1 MARVLL
7 VTVVY
12 EPDMV
17 STARIAAALARGLAK
32 HGHDVTVLSSCPHYN
47 PPSDLND
54 RRRWG
59 SSALWPIATTRE
71 GQVTVVRCYIPR
83 KPSQVVRRVLHFATL
98 HLLMLLATLRIRGR
112 EVVIVISPPLTLA
125 FMGVL
130 ARRLG
135 TGRLIY
141 NVQELWPDVPRE
153 LGVIRN
159 PQLLW
164 LLERLES
171 LIYRSSDHVTAI
183 GPRFAEAVRARGA
196 RVGTVSVIPNFVY
209 TAELKPGAKDN
220 ALAAEWGLT
229 DTPVVLY
236 AGNIGLTQDFDTLLA
251 AAELLQDDK
260 ITVLIVGGGSARA
273 TVENAI
279 ARFAGSNVL
288 LRDFVEEARVG
299 ELYALSDVVVIP
311 MKPGHDQSTTPSKV
325 FSAMAVGRPI
335 VAATSSSTDLAVIVK
350 SARAGLVVPPGE
362 PSELAQAVR
371 ALIAADGK
379 DLWDV
384 ERAGKVALEHG
395 SDRIIES
402 YDRLVHHLIG

>member
-12 EPDMV
+12 DPDKV
-17 STARIAAALARGLAK
+17 STARIAAALARGLAE

-47 PPSDLND
+47 PPSGLED

-59 SSALWPIATTRE
+59 SSPLWPIATARE
-71 GQVTVVRCYIPR
+71 GQVTVVRCYIPK

-98 HLLMLLATLRIRGR
+98 HFLMLLATLRIRGR
-112 EVVIVISPPLTLA
+112 DVVIVISPPLTLA

-135 TGRLIY
+135 RGRMIY

-153 LGVIRN
+153 LGVIQN
-159 PQLLW
+159 PLLLR

-183 GPRFAEAVRARGA
+183 GPRFAEAVSQRGA
-196 RVGTVSVIPNFVY
+196 RDGTVSVIPNFVY
-209 TAELKPGAKDN
+209 TAELKPGTKDN

-236 AGNIGLTQDFDTLLA
+236 AGNIGLTQDFATLLA
-251 AAELLQDDK
+251 ATALLEDDK
-260 ITVLIVGGGSARA
+260 ITVLIVGGGSSRA
-273 TVENAI
+273 EVEKAVAQSGCN
-279 ARFAGSNVL
+279 NVM

-335 VAATSSSTDLAVIVK
+335 VAATSPSTDLAVIVE
-350 SARAGLVVPPGE
+350 SARAGLVVAPGD
-362 PSELAQAVR
+362 PSVLAKAVR
-371 ALIAADGK
+371 ALIAPGGDE
-379 DLWDV
+379 LWDF
-384 ERAGKVALEHG
+384 ERAQGVAMEHG
-395 SDRIIES
+395 SDRVIQA
-402 YDRLVHHLIG
+402 YDGLVHKLVG